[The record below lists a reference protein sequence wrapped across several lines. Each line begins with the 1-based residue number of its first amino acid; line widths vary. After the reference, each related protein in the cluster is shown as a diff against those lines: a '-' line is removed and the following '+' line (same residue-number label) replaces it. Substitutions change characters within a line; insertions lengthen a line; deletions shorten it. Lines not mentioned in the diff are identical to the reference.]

1 MTNQLSPQIILSLIV
16 GYFLMLIGIAFVT
29 SRGASDNNSF
39 FMAKRQS
46 PWYLIAIGM
55 IGTSI
60 SGITFISV
68 PGWVEARSMS
78 YMQTVMGFF
87 TGYIV
92 IAFVLMP
99 MYYKLNLISIYTYLE
114 KRFGVYSYKTGS
126 AFFLLSRTVGS
137 GFRLY
142 LSALV
147 LHQFVTFPLYLS
159 SGGQDTPSG
168 QALIFSL
175 TVFVTIALIWSYT
188 FKGGVKTIIWTD
200 LIQTLCLIATLIM
213 TLYIIGGKL
222 GLDIGGIVN
231 TVSSSAKSQIF
242 FFENGWGDPKNFFKQ
257 FLSGASICIV
267 MSGLDQDIMQK
278 NLTVKTLKGAQV
290 NMLSYGALLAF
301 INLMFLSLGI
311 LLFMYAKQNNI
322 AIPSVNGS
330 PRTDLLF
337 PTIALQYSTPTIGVL
352 FFLGILASTYASADS
367 ALTALTTAFCI
378 DFLDFQTRDEA
389 STKGVRTKVHLG
401 FSALLFFIII
411 IFYVINDSSVI
422 EAIYKA
428 ASYTYGPLLG
438 LFAFGFLT
446 KRTLR
451 DNLAPYI
458 CCASPIL
465 TYIINANSVK
475 WFNGYKFD
483 FELLILNGLL
493 TFVGLWAIST
503 SERFDE
509 RKLTAQ

>member
-1 MTNQLSPQIILSLIV
+1 MTPTQLSPYLIFSLII
-16 GYFLMLIGIAFVT
+16 GYFIVLILISYIT
-29 SRGASDNNSF
+29 SRGASDNHSF

-60 SGITFISV
+60 SGVTFISV

-78 YMQTVMGFF
+78 YMQTVMGFLL
-87 TGYIV
+87 GYAV

-114 KRFGVYSYKTGS
+114 KRFGTASYKTGS
-126 AFFLLSRTVGS
+126 AFFLLSRTIGS

-142 LSALV
+142 LAAMV
-147 LHQFVTFPLYLS
+147 IHQFVTEPL
-159 SGGQDTPSG
+159 GVP
-168 QALIFSL
+168 FWV
-175 TVFVTIALIWSYT
+175 TVAVTIGLIWSYT

-200 LIQTLCLIATLIM
+200 LIQTLCLITTLVM
-213 TLYIIGGKL
+213 TLYIIGDKL
-222 GLDIGGIVN
+222 GLDFSGIVN
-231 TVSSSAKSQIF
+231 TVIDSPKSKVF
-242 FFENGWGDPKNFFKQ
+242 FFENGWSDAKNFFKQ

-290 NMLSYGALLAF
+290 NMMSYGALLAL

-311 LLFMYAKQNNI
+311 LLFIYAKQNGI
-322 AIPSVNGS
+322 AVPVINGT

-337 PTIALQYSTPTIGVL
+337 PTIALNYSTPLIGVL

-367 ALTALTTAFCI
+367 ALTSLTTAFCI
-378 DFLDFQTRDEA
+378 DFLGFQKSETKEENTHTTR
-389 STKGVRTKVHLG
+389 TLVHLG
-401 FSALLFFIII
+401 FSVILFFIII
-411 IFYVINDSSVI
+411 LFYIINDSSVI

-428 ASYTYGPLLG
+428 AGYTYGPLLG

-446 KRTLR
+446 KRDIR

-458 CCASPIL
+458 CIASPIL
-465 TYIINANSVK
+465 TYIINANSVA
-475 WFNGYKFD
+475 WFSGYKFD
-483 FELLILNGLL
+483 FEILILNGLI
-493 TFVGLWAIST
+493 TFVGLWAISY
-503 SERFDE
+503 
-509 RKLTAQ
+509 KK

>member
-1 MTNQLSPQIILSLIV
+1 MTPTQLSPYLIFSLII
-16 GYFLMLIGIAFVT
+16 GYFIVLILISYIT

-60 SGITFISV
+60 SGVTFISV

-78 YMQTVMGFF
+78 YMQTVMGFLL
-87 TGYIV
+87 GYAV

-114 KRFGVYSYKTGS
+114 KRFGTASYKTGS
-126 AFFLLSRTVGS
+126 AFFLLSRTIGS

-142 LSALV
+142 LAAMV
-147 LHQFVTFPLYLS
+147 IHQFVTEPL
-159 SGGQDTPSG
+159 GVP
-168 QALIFSL
+168 FWV
-175 TVFVTIALIWSYT
+175 TVAVTIGLIWSYT

-200 LIQTLCLIATLIM
+200 LIQTLCLITTLVM
-213 TLYIIGGKL
+213 TLYIIGDKL
-222 GLDIGGIVN
+222 GLDFSGIVN
-231 TVSSSAKSQIF
+231 TVIDSPKSKVF
-242 FFENGWGDPKNFFKQ
+242 FFENGWSDAKNFFKQ

-290 NMLSYGALLAF
+290 NMMSYGALLAL

-311 LLFMYAKQNNI
+311 LLFIYAKQNGI
-322 AIPSVNGS
+322 AVPVINGT

-337 PTIALQYSTPTIGVL
+337 PTIALNYSTPLIGVL

-367 ALTALTTAFCI
+367 ALTSLTTAFCI
-378 DFLDFQTRDEA
+378 DFLGFQKNETKEENTHTTR
-389 STKGVRTKVHLG
+389 TLVHLG
-401 FSALLFFIII
+401 FSVILFFIII
-411 IFYVINDSSVI
+411 LFYIINDSSVI

-428 ASYTYGPLLG
+428 AGYTYGPLLG

-446 KRTLR
+446 KRDIR

-458 CCASPIL
+458 CIASPIL
-465 TYIINANSVK
+465 TYIINANSVA
-475 WFNGYKFD
+475 WFSGYKFD
-483 FELLILNGLL
+483 FEILILNGLI
-493 TFVGLWAIST
+493 TFVGLWAISY
-503 SERFDE
+503 
-509 RKLTAQ
+509 KK

>member
-1 MTNQLSPQIILSLIV
+1 MSQLSPQVILGIIV
-16 GYFLMLIGIAFVT
+16 GYFLMLIGISYIT
-29 SRGASDNNSF
+29 SRGSSDNHSF

-78 YMQTVMGFF
+78 YMQTVFGFLL
-87 TGYIV
+87 GYVV

-99 MYYKLNLISIYTYLE
+99 MYYKLNLISIYSYLDQ
-114 KRFGVYSYKTGS
+114 RFGKNSYKTGS

-142 LSALV
+142 LAALV
-147 LHQFVTFPLYLS
+147 LHQFVTAPFGIP
-159 SGGQDTPSG
+159 
-168 QALIFSL
+168 FWV
-175 TVFVTIALIWSYT
+175 TVAVTIGLIWSYT

-200 LIQTLCLIATLIM
+200 LIQTLCLLVTLVM
-213 TLYIIGGKL
+213 TISMLGDKL
-222 GLDIGGIVN
+222 GLSFNGIVD
-231 TVSSSAKSQIF
+231 TVLSSPKSQIF
-242 FFENGWGDPKNFFKQ
+242 FFDNGWGDAKNFFKQ

-290 NMLSYGALLAF
+290 NMLSYGALLGF
-301 INLMFLSLGI
+301 INFLFLSLGI
-311 LLFMYAKQNNI
+311 LLFIYAKQNNI
-322 AIPSVNGS
+322 AIPSVNGT

-337 PTIALQYSTPTIGVL
+337 PTIALQYSTPVIGVL

-378 DFLDFQTRDEA
+378 DFLGFDKKEATSSQKTR
-389 STKGVRTKVHLG
+389 TYVHLG
-401 FSALLFFIII
+401 FSVLLFFIII
-411 IFYVINDSSVI
+411 IFYAINDSSVI

-428 ASYTYGPLLG
+428 ASFTYGPLLG
-438 LFAFGFLT
+438 LFSFGFLT
-446 KRTLR
+446 KRSIN
-451 DNLAPYI
+451 DKLAPYI
-458 CCASPIL
+458 CCASPIV
-465 TYIINANSVK
+465 TYIINNNSQA

-493 TFVGLWAIST
+493 TFMGLWAISKK
-503 SERFDE
+503 SNE
-509 RKLTAQ
+509 L

>member
-1 MTNQLSPQIILSLIV
+1 MPNQLSPQVILSLIV
-16 GYFLMLIGIAFVT
+16 GYFSMLILIAYIT

-78 YMQTVMGFF
+78 YMQTVMGFVL
-87 TGYIV
+87 GYVV

-114 KRFGVYSYKTGS
+114 KRFGTASYKTGS

-142 LSALV
+142 LAALV
-147 LHQFVTFPLYLS
+147 LHQFVTAPFGIP
-159 SGGQDTPSG
+159 
-168 QALIFSL
+168 FWV
-175 TVFVTIALIWSYT
+175 TVAITIALIWSYT

-200 LIQTLCLIATLIM
+200 LIQTLCLITTLVM

-222 GLDIGGIVN
+222 GLDLGGIIK
-231 TVSSSAKSQIF
+231 TVSSSPKSQIF
-242 FFENGWGDPKNFFKQ
+242 FFENGWADAKNFFKQ

-278 NLTVKTLKGAQV
+278 NLTVKTLKGAQI
-290 NMLSYGALLAF
+290 NMMSYGILLAF
-301 INLMFLSLGI
+301 INLLFLSLGI
-311 LLFMYAKQNNI
+311 LLFMYAQQNNI
-322 AIPSVNGS
+322 AIPSVNGT

-378 DFLDFQTRDEA
+378 DFLGFQKKEDTESTSTR
-389 STKGVRTKVHLG
+389 TWVHFG
-401 FSALLFFIII
+401 FSVLLFFIII
-411 IFYVINDSSVI
+411 IFYIINDSSVI

-446 KRTLR
+446 KNKIR

-483 FELLILNGLL
+483 FELLILNGLI

-503 SERFDE
+503 KDKIHPSE
-509 RKLTAQ
+509 LIA

>member
-1 MTNQLSPQIILSLIV
+1 MTPSLSPQMILGIIIT
-16 GYFLMLIGIAFVT
+16 YFLTLIGIAFLT
-29 SRGASDNNSF
+29 SRGSSNNESF

-78 YMQTVMGFF
+78 YMQTVFGFLL
-87 TGYIV
+87 GYVI

-99 MYYKLNLISIYTYLE
+99 MYYKLNLISIYTYLD
-114 KRFGVYSYKTGS
+114 KRFGKYSYKTGS

-142 LSALV
+142 LAALV
-147 LHQFVTFPLYLS
+147 LHQFVTAPFGIP
-159 SGGQDTPSG
+159 
-168 QALIFSL
+168 FWL
-175 TVFVTIALIWSYT
+175 TVAITIGLIWSYT

-200 LIQTLCLIATLIM
+200 LIQTICLLVTLVM
-213 TLYIIGGKL
+213 TISMLGDKL
-222 GLDIGGIVN
+222 GLDLQGIIK
-231 TVSSSAKSQIF
+231 TVSTSPKSQVF
-242 FFENGWGDPKNFFKQ
+242 FFDNGWADTKNFFKQ
-257 FLSGASICIV
+257 FLSGACICIV

-278 NLTVKTLKGAQV
+278 NLTVKTLKGAQI
-290 NMLSYGALLAF
+290 NMLTYGALLGI

-322 AIPSVNGS
+322 DIPIVNDT

-337 PTIALQYSTPTIGVL
+337 PTIALNYSTPMIGVL

-378 DFLDFQTRDEA
+378 DFLGFEKREDN
-389 STKGVRTKVHLG
+389 KGSKAIRTWVHLG
-401 FSALLFFIII
+401 FSVLLFIII
-411 IFYVINDSSVI
+411 LIFYRINDSSVI

-446 KRTLR
+446 KRSIK

-458 CCASPIL
+458 CIASPII
-465 TYIINANSVK
+465 TYVINANSQT

-493 TFVGLWAIST
+493 TFIGLWAIST
-503 SERFDE
+503 RG
-509 RKLTAQ
+509 KA